1 MSHGIFGSGVAPCPT
16 PRNGFRHA
24 VGQPRSAGDF
34 LRMPVSLHAVAPS
47 SAAIAKRH
55 MGRSGDRPPLSRA
68 SFARAS
74 VDAKGLRSGLI
85 RGMQFP
91 LIGKSFVQDL

>member
-1 MSHGIFGSGVAPCPT
+1 MSHGIFGSGVAPLPDT
-16 PRNGFRHA
+16 SQRLSPRGRA
-24 VGQPRSAGDF
+24 ATSGDF